1 MWATAATAGALSASR
16 LRRTL
21 ATAAAAAPVAPVAT
35 TAALS
40 ASRLRRTLAAAPV
53 ATTAALS
60 ASRLRRTLATAAEIV
75 AISIAGSGTAIEQ
88 EHRSALH
95 ALARCKPQAVVF
107 DAAQYDPH
115 AVAEAREMWRTRMRA
130 EHESVPVLA
139 ALATQLIEAGATLD
153 AQAVVLRI
161 AIDEIR
167 HAEICGEA
175 VRALGGEPSCEINE
189 LPTLPV
195 FRGVSAE
202 ERALRNVIFGHAL
215 VESVNTAQLVDMLDT
230 MSDPYLREATRRLLA
245 DEVQHA
251 AFGFEYLAAWKP
263 WLDGHPEARQSL
275 TRYLRTAFAELERV
289 RSGSALPPR
298 HRTADEVALGI
309 ADPARITVVFHQTVE
324 GAIVPALEAFG
335 LDAGSSWRA
344 RSAGT

>member
-1 MWATAATAGALSASR
+1 MTAVQSASL

-21 ATAAAAAPVAPVAT
+21 GTAGEM
-35 TAALS
+35 TAL
-40 ASRLRRTLAAAPV
+40 
-53 ATTAALS
+53 
-60 ASRLRRTLATAAEIV
+60 
-75 AISIAGSGTAIEQ
+75 SIAGSGTAIE
-88 EHRSALH
+88 EEYRSALD
-95 ALARCKPQAVVF
+95 ALARCKAKTVAF
-107 DAAQYDPH
+107 DAAPYDPH

-139 ALATQLIEAGATLD
+139 ALATQLFEAGATLD
-153 AQAVVLRI
+153 TQAVVLRM

-189 LPTLPV
+189 PPKLPV

-215 VESVNTAQLVDMLDT
+215 VETVNTAQLVDILDT

-245 DEVQHA
+245 DEVRHA
-251 AFGFEYLAAWKP
+251 AFGVEYLAAWKP
-263 WLDGHPEARQSL
+263 WLDRHPEVRQSL

-298 HRTADEVALGI
+298 HRTVDEVALGI
-309 ADPARITVVFHQTVE
+309 GDPARITLVFHQTVE

-344 RSAGT
+344 RSPDT